1 MSATMASAART
12 LAASVARRR
21 SCAISFFT
29 VGGRIG
35 LMRGGSMRGSGL
47 ARTLPSGIRRKVS
60 R

>member
-1 MSATMASAART
+1 MSATMASAATTR
-12 LAASVARRR
+12 AASRPRRR

-35 LMRGGSMRGSGL
+35 LMDNGWSRGSGL
-47 ARTLPSGIRRKVS
+47 ARTEPSGMRRKVS

>member
-1 MSATMASAART
+1 MASAATT
-12 LAASVARRR
+12 LADSVAWRR

-35 LMRGGSMRGSGL
+35 LTVGGWSRGSGL
-47 ARTLPSGIRRKVS
+47 ARTEPSGIRRKVS

>member
-1 MSATMASAART
+1 MSATMASAAT
-12 LAASVARRR
+12 ILADSTARRR

-35 LMRGGSMRGSGL
+35 LTRGGWTRGSGL
-47 ARTLPSGIRRKVS
+47 ARTDPSGIRRKVS

>member
-1 MSATMASAART
+1 MASAASA
-12 LAASVARRR
+12 LAASRAWRR
-21 SCAISFFT
+21 SWAWSFAK

-47 ARTLPSGIRRKVS
+47 GRTDPSGIRRKVS